1 MAKVGEG
8 DTRWI
13 VKDRTDGANC
23 GDWHWTEKNL
33 QEWCHARVKQLLET
47 QEFHK
52 EGGMVLK
59 STSMASITGDCTV
72 MNRKRKVICSFDLQ
86 FELSWE
92 GKIYAE
98 GSDDVIFSTKGK
110 FNIPDADD
118 STVGE
123 DLQVDVSCADSG
135 GSADKVI
142 DAVRKCGRR
151 FVRATMVQF
160 QTELKEKYAVSN
172 KGATKVTDQSP
183 TSPPPS
189 TEPKQEVKAPAPAKK
204 ETPKSSNS
212 DMGEISAKYEWRAP
226 LSEMW
231 DTLTN
236 PAKVSAFT
244 RSQAQYD
251 VREGGEFSLLGGG
264 MTGTFTKLDKDGD
277 PKVLKMNWRLDTWD
291 AGHFSEVT
299 ISMASEEAGVTL
311 MTFLQTGV
319 PYMDLERTKEGWK
332 RNFWEPIK
340 GIFGFGFE
348 RKK

>member
-8 DTRWI
+8 DARWI
-13 VKDRTDGANC
+13 VKDRADGANC

-33 QEWCHARVKQLLET
+33 QDWCHARVKQLLET

-72 MNRKRKVICSFDLQ
+72 MNRKKKIICSFDLQ

-110 FNIPDADD
+110 FKIPDADD
-118 STVGE
+118 MTVGE
-123 DLQVDVSCADSG
+123 DLQVDVTCADSG
-135 GSADKVI
+135 GSADKVL
-142 DAVRKCGRR
+142 DAVRKYGRK
-151 FVRATMVQF
+151 FVRNGMVEF
-160 QTELKEKYAVSN
+160 QTELKETYSVSN
-172 KGATKVTDQSP
+172 KGATKITDQSP

-189 TEPKQEVKAPAPAKK
+189 TEPKKEVKAAAPAKT
-204 ETPKSSNS
+204 ERA
-212 DMGEISAKYEWRAP
+212 DVDDISAKYEWRAP
-226 LSEMW
+226 LNEMW

-264 MTGTFTKLDKDGD
+264 MTGKFTQVDKDSD
-277 PKVLKMNWRLDTWD
+277 PKVLKMSWRLDTWD

-299 ISMASEEAGVTL
+299 ISLTSEEEGL
-311 MTFLQTGV
+311 CQMTFLQTGV
-319 PYMDLERTKEGWK
+319 PYRELDRTKEGWK

-348 RKK
+348 KKK